1 VEGREHRNTG
11 TFGGKMVETSSSRT
25 VSTKLERIAKLAR
38 EMPQAALTTLA
49 HHIDIDWLREAYRR
63 TRKDGATG
71 IDRQTADEYARN
83 LDENLRSLLERVKSG
98 SYVAPPVRRVHIP
111 KAGDGSQ
118 RRPIGIPT
126 FEDKVLQRAV
136 AMVLEAVYEQS
147 FLDCSYGFRPG
158 RSAHQALRVV
168 QSQTVKMAGR
178 WVLEVDIRNF
188 FGTLD
193 HSQLRSIVR
202 KWVRDGVLLRL
213 IGKWLNAGVMEN
225 GAIQYPE
232 AGTPQGGVISPI
244 LANIYLH
251 EVLDEWFARQVAP
264 RLAGRATLVR
274 YADDVV
280 IIFAYER
287 DARRVLDVLP
297 KRLAKYG
304 LTLHPEKT
312 RLIDFERPDRRSPT
326 SPDSNGDACSR
337 PGTFD
342 LLGFTHYWA
351 MSRKGYWVVKQKTAA
366 DRFRRTLKRIAGW
379 CRQYRHE
386 PVRDQWAA
394 LRRKLLGH
402 FGYFG
407 ITGNFRALRNLRH
420 WAIAVWRKWLSRRSQ
435 RAPLSWEA
443 MLRLLARYPL
453 PEPHIRP
460 ATVA

>member
-1 VEGREHRNTG
+1 
-11 TFGGKMVETSSSRT
+11 MAETSSSTT
-25 VSTKLERIAKLAR
+25 VSTKLERIAKQAR

-49 HHIDIDWLREAYRR
+49 YHIDLDWLREAYRR
-63 TRKDGATG
+63 TLKDGATG
-71 IDRQTADEYARN
+71 IDRQTADEYARD
-83 LDENLRSLLERVKSG
+83 LDENLRSLLERVNTG

-118 RRPIGIPT
+118 TRPIGIPT

-168 QSQTVKMAGR
+168 QNQTVKMAGK

-193 HSQLRSIVR
+193 HGLLRDIVR
-202 KWVRDGVLLRL
+202 KRVGDGVLLRL
-213 IGKWLNAGVMEN
+213 IGKWLNAGVMED
-225 GAIQYPE
+225 GAIEYPE

-251 EVLDEWFARQVAP
+251 EVLDEWFARQVVP

-274 YADDVV
+274 FADDLV
-280 IIFAYER
+280 IIFEYER
-287 DARRVLDVLP
+287 DARRVFDVLP

-312 RLIDFERPDRRSPT
+312 RLIDFERPDRRTPT
-326 SPDSNGDACSR
+326 PPNQSGDAGSW

-351 MSRKGYWVVKQKTAA
+351 MSHKGYWVVKQKTAA
-366 DRFRRTLKRIAGW
+366 DRFRRTLKRIADW
-379 CRQYRHE
+379 SRRYRHE
-386 PVRDQWAA
+386 PVREQWTA
-394 LRRKLLGH
+394 LRQKLLGH

-420 WAIAVWRKWLSRRSQ
+420 WVIAVWRKWLNRRSQ
-435 RAPLSWEA
+435 RARISWEG

-453 PEPHIRP
+453 PEPRIRP
-460 ATVA
+460 ALVT